1 MFKAQTTLDSYF
13 KSKNGNSQN
22 DATIVSDNNN
32 KINLKYFYL
41 KWTNKFSPE
50 CNAYWTDQ
58 RPSEINYIEQVK
70 CDSLEKDYY
79 YYICGYFPDYQEKKY
94 NLGKE
99 KTYKNISMLKSHLQK
114 NIRKMDDM
122 LAIPTCYHLMKL
134 SMNDLIRRLSII
146 MLEDTELH
154 ECITTIV
161 WLTVALSKDN
171 FRIKKYMYEWILGV
185 IYLLCKTENVDKLKK
200 DKNSISLK
208 NITHEVLSC
217 SNLLNKQQL
226 SILYS
231 MLIRVTYG
239 GMECDLN
246 MIQQYVLVWKDRFL
260 KNGRKMNNMILK
272 PISIY
277 VTELKT
283 SDWDIS
289 AIDYHCSPKI
299 IDFIMKKYPE
309 LNDDEIKSLIWTY
322 SSSINARVPEK
333 QVNETNLQNWNKIK
347 DYVAKTQKYMLESN

>member
-1 MFKAQTTLDSYF
+1 MFKAQTTLDTFF

-22 DATIVSDNNN
+22 DASNGSNDN
-32 KINLKYFYL
+32 KIKLKYFYL

-185 IYLLCKTENVDKLKK
+185 IYLLCKTENADKLKR
-200 DKNSISLK
+200 DNNDSISLK
-208 NITHEVLSC
+208 NITQEVLSC
-217 SNLLNKQQL
+217 SAQLSKEQL

-239 GMECDLN
+239 GMEGDLN
-246 MIQQYVLVWKDRFL
+246 MIQRYVLVWKDRFL
-260 KNGRKMNNMILK
+260 KNGKKMNNMILR

-277 VTELKT
+277 VNELKI
-283 SDWDIS
+283 SDWDVS
-289 AIDYHCSPKI
+289 AIDYHCCPKI
-299 IDFIMKKYPE
+299 IEFIMKKYSE
-309 LNDDEIKSLIWTY
+309 LNEDEIKSLIWIY
-322 SSSINARVPEK
+322 SSSINTRVGEK
-333 QVNETNLQNWNKIK
+333 KVDESSLQNWNKIK
-347 DYVAKTQKYMLESN
+347 DYVAKTQKYLLESN

>member
-1 MFKAQTTLDSYF
+1 
-13 KSKNGNSQN
+13 
-22 DATIVSDNNN
+22 
-32 KINLKYFYL
+32 
-41 KWTNKFSPE
+41 
-50 CNAYWTDQ
+50 
-58 RPSEINYIEQVK
+58 
-70 CDSLEKDYY
+70 
-79 YYICGYFPDYQEKKY
+79 
-94 NLGKE
+94 
-99 KTYKNISMLKSHLQK
+99 
-114 NIRKMDDM
+114 
-122 LAIPTCYHLMKL
+122 MKL

-185 IYLLCKTENVDKLKK
+185 IYLLCKTENSDKLKK
-200 DKNSISLK
+200 DNNDSISLK
-208 NITHEVLSC
+208 NITQEVLSC
-217 SNLLNKQQL
+217 SELLSKEQL

-239 GMECDLN
+239 GMDGDLN
-246 MIQQYVLVWKDRFL
+246 MIQRYVLVWKDRFV
-260 KNGRKMNNMILK
+260 KNSKKINNMILK

-277 VTELKT
+277 VTELKI

-299 IDFIMKKYPE
+299 IDFIIKKYPE
-309 LNDDEIKSLIWTY
+309 LNEDEIKSLIWTY
-322 SSSINARVPEK
+322 SSSINARVSEK

-347 DYVAKTQKYMLESN
+347 DYVVKTQKYILESN